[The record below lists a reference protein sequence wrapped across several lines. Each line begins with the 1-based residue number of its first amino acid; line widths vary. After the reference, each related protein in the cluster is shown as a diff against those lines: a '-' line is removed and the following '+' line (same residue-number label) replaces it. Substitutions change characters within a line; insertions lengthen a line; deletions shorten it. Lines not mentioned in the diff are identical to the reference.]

1 MIVVGPPE
9 DNPITRDLLP
19 YAAEDLTAA
28 RDWIVGR
35 SGEDGGLGALRL
47 SEVPS
52 PSDKPRR
59 ILWQRPEPWNVSL
72 WAKTSMDLFVEP
84 ELELWL
90 QDDLS
95 PDDSGAG
102 IVLREIGDLPDR
114 NAVETLI
121 AAVPPQDT
129 EVYPANVRTLQQIVS
144 TLPENIMESAFL

>member
-1 MIVVGPPE
+1 M
-9 DNPITRDLLP
+9 
-19 YAAEDLTAA
+19 
-28 RDWIVGR
+28 GR

-121 AAVPPQDT
+121 AAVPWFLDELDDLDFNLRFDPQKAA
-129 EVYPANVRTLQQIVS
+129 EIGRAHV
-144 TLPENIMESAFL
+144 

>member
-1 MIVVGPPE
+1 MTGVQTCAL
-9 DNPITRDLLP
+9 PIC
-19 YAAEDLTAA
+19 
-28 RDWIVGR
+28 
-35 SGEDGGLGALRL
+35 L

-102 IVLREIGDLPDR
+102 VVLREIGDLPDR

-129 EVYPANVRTLQQIVS
+129 EVYPANVRTLRQIVS
-144 TLPENIMESAFL
+144 TLPEHIMESAFLWRRDQLVDEWPSSKAEDSIASVC